1 MPPIPPAR
9 PPMPTTEPT
18 ACFGN
23 MSEAVVKMLADQPWW
38 AAAARLTR
46 PTATHTDFACEAK
59 TIGTTP
65 SAQASIVVLRA
76 ALTLQPRSRRAP
88 DNQPPATLPSY
99 ETTYTTATGRPL
111 PLRSSP

>member
-46 PTATHTDFACEAK
+46 ATATQTDFAWEAN

-65 SAQASIVVLRA
+65 TAQTSIVVLRA
-76 ALTLQPRSRRAP
+76 ALTLQPRWRSAP
-88 DNQPPATLPSY
+88 ESQPPATLPID
-99 ETTYTTATGRPL
+99 ETT
-111 PLRSSP
+111 